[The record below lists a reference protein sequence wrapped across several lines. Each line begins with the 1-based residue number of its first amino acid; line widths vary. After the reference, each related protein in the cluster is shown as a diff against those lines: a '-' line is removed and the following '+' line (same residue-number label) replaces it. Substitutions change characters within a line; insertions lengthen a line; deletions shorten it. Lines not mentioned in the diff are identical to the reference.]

1 MPSHTLVLSLC
12 VLVGMTGCAK
22 PRSLPATGEASQV
35 FEEVSR
41 VELDTS
47 VVATIG
53 RINDVL
59 VLEDQILV
67 ADRTTDRVVAFD
79 RDGTFVRAIGR
90 RGSGPGEFRTPTAL
104 LEDADGTILVS
115 QLNNRLTRLTP
126 DLELIDVYET
136 DVSTFIADLAMLGT
150 QVLLFDG
157 SYRADGD
164 NYILWDH
171 GSGREGTFD
180 PRKELSQVPYW
191 NAAWS
196 THIAVGPRHVFV
208 ADNMAYPIR
217 RYTLDRQ
224 FVDTVGTAPMSWSQ
238 ARQPALGEFAT
249 PGQQGAQEWLRSFTV
264 IDDLF
269 VVGGEWLIV
278 THRERVNEYPTEDL
292 IRADVYRLTP
302 SFHKVWTDIP
312 LPGPIL
318 AGGPCAWVLAAVPP
332 SPWTLACWRLRPG
345 P

>member
-1 MPSHTLVLSLC
+1 M
-12 VLVGMTGCAK
+12 
-22 PRSLPATGEASQV
+22 
-35 FEEVSR
+35 
-41 VELDTS
+41 ELDTRRS
-47 VVATIG
+47 G

-59 VLEDQILV
+59 VLDDQILV

-79 RDGTFVRAIGR
+79 RDGAFLRTVER
-90 RGSGPGEFRTPTAL
+90 RGRGPGEFRTPTAL

-180 PRKELSQVPYW
+180 PRNELSQVPYW

-208 ADNMAYPIR
+208 ADNMAYPMR
-217 RYTLDRQ
+217 RYTLDKQ

-238 ARQPALGEFAT
+238 ARQPAFGEFAT
-249 PGQQGAQEWLRSFTV
+249 PRAARRTRMVAVIYGHRRPLRDRRRV
-264 IDDLF
+264 ADRDPP
-269 VVGGEWLIV
+269 
-278 THRERVNEYPTEDL
+278 RRVNESPDTGSHTRRRPT
-292 IRADVYRLTP
+292 RSA
-302 SFHKVWTDIP
+302 P
-312 LPGPIL
+312 LLPQESGRIFTHLP
-318 AGGPCAWVLAAVPP
+318 
-332 SPWTLACWRLRPG
+332 
-345 P
+345 